1 VTAGGPFLLQD
12 DAMTDSDARIRW
24 QCRRGMRELDE
35 LLTAYFEQAYGD
47 SSAAE
52 KAAFRE
58 LLSLPDPELA
68 GYLVMGQGGA
78 DGVSARVI
86 SRIRNRPCPGDEAP

>member
-1 VTAGGPFLLQD
+1 MT
-12 DAMTDSDARIRW
+12 DALTDSDARIRW

-35 LLTAYFEQAYGD
+35 LLMTYFESVYGA
-47 SSAAE
+47 SSARE

-68 GYLVMGQGGA
+68 AYLLTGQGSA
-78 DGVSARVI
+78 EEVSARVI
-86 SRIRNRPCPGDEAP
+86 SRIRNRTGPGDEAS

>member
-1 VTAGGPFLLQD
+1 
-12 DAMTDSDARIRW
+12 MTDSRLRW

-35 LLTAYFEQAYGD
+35 LLLVWLERRYGKASD
-47 SSAAE
+47 AE

-68 GYLVMGQGGA
+68 EYLLAGLEPAGNMTARVVGQIRSGA
-78 DGVSARVI
+78 D
-86 SRIRNRPCPGDEAP
+86 PG